1 MLTGIA
7 IGITGISIALLVVYG
22 ADVAAT
28 QASGDAEQGFLP
40 FDAKVR
46 GMALG
51 APALVLPF
59 IAFGMAWRSPSG
71 VLGAMIVV
79 TGILIMAGGGFI
91 LANADMAEAEET
103 GRPVV
108 MESAMLL
115 GAGAVHIAMGAFGAY
130 RSRRR

>member
-22 ADVAAT
+22 ADVAAV
-28 QASGDAEQGFLP
+28 QSSGDAEQGFLP

-59 IAFGMAWRSPSG
+59 IAFGMAWRNPSG
-71 VLGAMIVV
+71 VLGAMIIA

-115 GAGAVHIAMGAFGAY
+115 GAGAIHIAMGAFGAY
-130 RSRRR
+130 RAHRQ